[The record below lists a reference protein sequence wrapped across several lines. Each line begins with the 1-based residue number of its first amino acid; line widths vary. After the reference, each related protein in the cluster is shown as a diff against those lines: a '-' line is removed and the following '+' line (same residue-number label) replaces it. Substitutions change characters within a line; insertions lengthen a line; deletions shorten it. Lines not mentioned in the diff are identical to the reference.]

1 MIKIN
6 TMKKLLYLFIL
17 FINQITFAQEKL
29 PFGEIQKI
37 QSKVLGTEREIWIN
51 LPESYSN
58 PKIQKVNYPVIYV
71 LDAEDNF
78 TFVSSVVNKFQKG
91 HYQEMPES
99 IVIGITNKN
108 GDRTKDFTHLND
120 KKFLEFI
127 QTELF
132 PFVENYYRVLDY
144 KFLIGH
150 SLGGYFALKTLY
162 NYPETFNAY
171 VAHDPS
177 IWFNDFELKKLYQN
191 AKTNDFKKR
200 FLMITQVGE
209 SQNVGH
215 LQDHY
220 GGIKTVHS
228 LISESNN
235 QTINYN
241 YRQYADEE
249 HGSVPMIGNI
259 YFIRWIF
266 DGYRIN
272 IKDVPNQ
279 PDLIEDSFKAFS
291 SKINF
296 TFQPQETYI
305 HLVAN
310 YLVKQKKFDLA
321 KKYFEYNLNNFPQSQ
336 QAKEA
341 LENFKD

>member
-1 MIKIN
+1 
-6 TMKKLLYLFIL
+6 MKKLLYLFIIFFSANL
-17 FINQITFAQEKL
+17 FAQEKVAI
-29 PFGEIQKI
+29 GEIQKI
-37 QSKVLGTEREIWIN
+37 QSNVLGTEREIWIN
-51 LPESYSN
+51 LPVSYRNSKLD
-58 PKIQKVNYPVIYV
+58 PAKYPVIYV

-78 TFVSSVVNKFQKG
+78 TFLTGIVNKFQKG

-99 IVIGITNKN
+99 IIVGITNKN
-108 GDRTKDFTHLND
+108 GDRTKDFTHVND
-120 KKFLEFI
+120 AKFLQFI

-132 PFVENYYRVLDY
+132 PFMEKNYRVENYRL
-144 KFLIGH
+144 LLGH

-162 NYPETFNAY
+162 NQPEMFNGY

-191 AKTNDFKKR
+191 VKLNDFKNR
-200 FLMITQVGE
+200 LLMITQVGE
-209 SQNVGH
+209 RQNFGH

-220 GGIKTVHS
+220 GGIKAVHS
-228 LISESNN
+228 LINEAKN
-235 QTINYN
+235 QSLNYT

-259 YFIRWIF
+259 DFMRWMF

-279 PDLIEDSFKAFS
+279 PNLIEGSFKAFS
-291 SKINF
+291 SKRNF

-305 HLVAN
+305 HLVAT

-321 KKYFEYNLNNFPQSQ
+321 KKYFEYNVNHFPQSE

-341 LENFKD
+341 LKNFKVE

>member
-1 MIKIN
+1 
-6 TMKKLLYLFIL
+6 MKKLLYLIVL
-17 FINQITFAQEKL
+17 FISQLTFVQEKL
-29 PFGEIQKI
+29 SIAEIQKI
-37 QSKVLGTEREIWIN
+37 NSKILNTEREIWVN

-58 PKIQKVNYPVIYV
+58 NKLQKVNYPVIYV
-71 LDAEDNF
+71 LDAESNF
-78 TFVSSVVNKFQKG
+78 TFLTGVVSKFQSG
-91 HYQEMPES
+91 FYPEMSES
-99 IVIGITNKN
+99 IIVGITNKN

-259 YFIRWIF
+259 DFIRWMY

-272 IKDVPNQ
+272 IKEIPNN
-279 PDLIEDSFKAFS
+279 PMLIEDSFKAFS
-291 SKINF
+291 SKRNF

-321 KKYFEYNLNNFPQSQ
+321 KKYFE
-336 QAKEA
+336 
-341 LENFKD
+341 